1 MEPMKTL
8 RRAPVVSDAAE
19 QIRSAILDGSLV
31 PGSRIA
37 QDEIAAQLGVSRLPI
52 RQALLV
58 LEGEGLVLL
67 DHNRGAMVAPLDVK
81 FISDLFDFR
90 AVVDSQVAGMLAARR
105 DFDARWLTALV
116 DEGQKAA
123 HRGELR
129 QDLSMRFQTGLYE
142 AVGNTVLV
150 TLMEPLLSH
159 VRRVVKLLATVK
171 WPERQGDP
179 TLRPHVLMWE
189 EHAAIMSAISAHRV
203 GLARAL
209 ARVHVER
216 VRDVVVAYLV
226 SAGDLNNTSPTL
238 PASRAVTH
246 TNKKRRPQKR
256 RAVLRPRTAAQTGA
270 EHTKG

>member
-116 DEGQKAA
+116 RRGTEGRA
-123 HRGELR
+123 
-129 QDLSMRFQTGLYE
+129 
-142 AVGNTVLV
+142 
-150 TLMEPLLSH
+150 P
-159 VRRVVKLLATVK
+159 RRTS
-171 WPERQGDP
+171 PGPFD
-179 TLRPHVLMWE
+179 
-189 EHAAIMSAISAHRV
+189 AISDRVCTRPSETRSGDAH
-203 GLARAL
+203 GAAP
-209 ARVHVER
+209 
-216 VRDVVVAYLV
+216 VACPSSREV
-226 SAGDLNNTSPTL
+226 AGDREV
-238 PASRAVTH
+238 A
-246 TNKKRRPQKR
+246 
-256 RAVLRPRTAAQTGA
+256 RTAR
-270 EHTKG
+270 